1 MKLMLGGNTH
11 MNISIF
17 NNKMEYLTTE
27 PFLIK
32 LRQPEDSDL
41 DLLVS
46 IRNNFSLQA
55 MLMSLPRASNTQ
67 RVRDWLNNHLSNSQS
82 VFFVIAETNTNIPC
96 GYIQITNI
104 NFIHR
109 NGELGICIDPYFQGK
124 GYGKQAIYLLEK
136 YIQEVFD
143 LYKITLKVLENNH
156 AAIRLY
162 ETLAYQKI
170 GVYKEHFYHQGH
182 WHNTVAMEKLLR
194 QVK

>member
-1 MKLMLGGNTH
+1 
-11 MNISIF
+11 
-17 NNKMEYLTTE
+17 MEYSTIE
-27 PFLIK
+27 SSLIK

-46 IRNNFSLQA
+46 MRNNLNLQA

-67 RVRDWLNNHLSNSQS
+67 RVRDWLNNHLSNPQS
-82 VFFVIAETNTNIPC
+82 VFFIIAEINTNIPC
-96 GYIQITNI
+96 GYIQVTNI

-109 NGELGICIDPYFQGK
+109 NGELGICIDPSFQGK

-143 LYKITLKVLENNH
+143 LYKLMLKVLENNLT
-156 AAIRLY
+156 AIHLY
-162 ETLAYQKI
+162 EALGYQKI
-170 GVYKEHFYHQGH
+170 GVYKEHFYHQGYR
-182 WHNTVAMEKLLR
+182 HNTVAMEKLLR